1 MDDPGQNLGY
11 DTRDQTFRI

>member
-1 MDDPGQNLGY
+1 MEDPGQNLGY